1 MKFTMRNS
9 SYVSAC
15 LLAMSL
21 FAAGCSPA
29 EEDARVERL
38 LSQMTLQEK
47 IGQMNQLSVAGLT
60 PDMEAAVRNGAAG
73 SILNEVNPE
82 IINEY
87 QRIAVEESRLGIPL
101 LVARDIIHGFRTVF
115 PIPLGMAS
123 TFDPELVRYGARL
136 TAQEATASG
145 IRWTFSPMVDVSRDA
160 RWGRIAESSG
170 EDTYLNAVMGAS
182 MVRGYQGDCS
192 DSTSLAACVKHFVGY
207 GASESGRDYNS
218 TYIPPRALRNVYLP
232 PFEAAVKAGAMT
244 LMTSFNDNDGVPG
257 TGNAF
262 LLKDVLRDEWGF
274 DGFVVTDW
282 ASAAEMI
289 QHGFASDGKDAAS
302 IAINSGVDMD
312 MMSHVFTAH
321 LEELVASGAVKEK
334 DIDNAV
340 RNILR
345 IKSRLGLFDNP
356 YVDVDRAAEVQY
368 NDSIMDAA
376 YRTALESAILLR
388 NEGTLPV
395 DISRVR
401 RILVTGPMADAPHDQ
416 MGTWTFDGQK
426 ERTVTPLAAIRE
438 MYGDDVEVIYE
449 PGLTYSREFSQR
461 GIAAA
466 VAAARKADVILAFMG
481 EEAILSGE
489 AHCLADITLKGD
501 QRKMIAALA
510 ATGKPLVLTVMAGR
524 PLVLDEES
532 RVADAILFSF
542 HPGTMGGPAIADLL
556 FGKAVPSGKLPATF
570 PAASGQ
576 VPCYYSHNNTGR
588 PFRGTETMLYDIPR
602 EASQTSLGNTSY
614 MLDCGFYPLYPFGY
628 GLSYTEFG
636 YSAPVLDR
644 QEYSP
649 DDVIRVT
656 FTLTNTGRYAATEVA
671 QLYVR
676 DLIGSSARP
685 VKELKGFRRISLAP
699 GESGEYTFELPVQ
712 DLAFY
717 GLDMTRKVEPGDF
730 HLWVAGDSVSGEPV
744 SFSVVAD

>member
-302 IAINSGVDMD
+302 IALNSGVDMD

-388 NEGTLPV
+388 NEGALPV

-426 ERTVTPLAAIRE
+426 ECTVTPLAAIRE

-685 VKELKGFRRISLAP
+685 VKELKGFRRISLDP

>member
-9 SYVSAC
+9 LYVSAC

-29 EEDARVERL
+29 EEDARIERL

-60 PDMEAAVRNGAAG
+60 PDMEAAVRSGAAG

-123 TFDPELVRYGARL
+123 TFDPELVLHGARL

-289 QHGFASDGKDAAS
+289 QHGFARDGKDAAS
-302 IAINSGVDMD
+302 IALNSGVDMD

-676 DLIGSSARP
+676 DLVGSSARP
-685 VKELKGFRRISLAP
+685 VKELKGFRRISLDP

>member
-685 VKELKGFRRISLAP
+685 VKELKGFRRISLDP

>member
-60 PDMEAAVRNGAAG
+60 PDMEAAVRSGAAG

-87 QRIAVEESRLGIPL
+87 QRVAVEESRLGIPL

-388 NEGTLPV
+388 NEGALPV

-542 HPGTMGGPAIADLL
+542 HPGTMGGPAITDLL

-685 VKELKGFRRISLAP
+685 VKELKGFRRISLDP

-730 HLWVAGDSVSGEPV
+730 HLWVAGDSMSGEPV

>member
-123 TFDPELVRYGARL
+123 TFDPELVLHGARL

-289 QHGFASDGKDAAS
+289 QHGFARDGKDAAS
-302 IAINSGVDMD
+302 IALNSGVDMD

-388 NEGTLPV
+388 NEGALPV

-401 RILVTGPMADAPHDQ
+401 RVLVTGPMADAPHDQ

>member
-60 PDMEAAVRNGAAG
+60 PDMEAAVRSGAAG

-289 QHGFASDGKDAAS
+289 QHGFARDGKDAAS
-302 IAINSGVDMD
+302 IALNSGVDMD

-356 YVDVDRAAEVQY
+356 YVDVVRAAEVQY

-388 NEGTLPV
+388 NEGVLPV

-426 ERTVTPLAAIRE
+426 ECTVTPLAAIRE

-676 DLIGSSARP
+676 DLVGSSARP
-685 VKELKGFRRISLAP
+685 VKELKGFRRISLDP

-730 HLWVAGDSVSGEPV
+730 HLWVAGDSMSGEPV

>member
-60 PDMEAAVRNGAAG
+60 PDMEAAVRSGAAG

-388 NEGTLPV
+388 NEGALPV

-401 RILVTGPMADAPHDQ
+401 RVLVTGPMADAPHDQ

-466 VAAARKADVILAFMG
+466 IAAARKADVILAFMG

-501 QRKMIAALA
+501 QRKMITALA

-676 DLIGSSARP
+676 DLVGSSARP

-730 HLWVAGDSVSGEPV
+730 HLWVAGDSMSGEPV
-744 SFSVVAD
+744 AFSVVAD

>member
-60 PDMEAAVRNGAAG
+60 PDMEAAVRSGAAG

-82 IINEY
+82 NINEY

-388 NEGTLPV
+388 NEGALPV

-426 ERTVTPLAAIRE
+426 ECTVTPLAAIRE

>member
-289 QHGFASDGKDAAS
+289 QHGFARDGKDAAS
-302 IAINSGVDMD
+302 IALNSGVDMD

-388 NEGTLPV
+388 NEGVLPV

-426 ERTVTPLAAIRE
+426 ECTVTPLAAIRE

-685 VKELKGFRRISLAP
+685 VKELKGFRRISLDP

>member
-60 PDMEAAVRNGAAG
+60 PDMEAAVRSGAAG

-123 TFDPELVRYGARL
+123 TFDPELVLHGARL

-289 QHGFASDGKDAAS
+289 QHGFARDGKDAAS
-302 IAINSGVDMD
+302 IALNSGVDMD

-388 NEGTLPV
+388 NEGALPV

-426 ERTVTPLAAIRE
+426 ECTVTPLAAIRE

-685 VKELKGFRRISLAP
+685 VKELKGFRRISLDP

>member
-356 YVDVDRAAEVQY
+356 YVDVVRAAEVQY

-676 DLIGSSARP
+676 DLVGSSARP
-685 VKELKGFRRISLAP
+685 VKELKGFRRISLDP

-730 HLWVAGDSVSGEPV
+730 HLWVAGDSMSGESV

>member
-302 IAINSGVDMD
+302 IALNSGVDMD

-388 NEGTLPV
+388 NEGVLPV

-426 ERTVTPLAAIRE
+426 ECTVTPLAAIRE

-510 ATGKPLVLTVMAGR
+510 ATGKPMVLTVMAGR

-676 DLIGSSARP
+676 DLVGSSARP
-685 VKELKGFRRISLAP
+685 VKELKGFRRISLDP

>member
-60 PDMEAAVRNGAAG
+60 PDMEAAVRSGAAG

-388 NEGTLPV
+388 NEGALPV

-426 ERTVTPLAAIRE
+426 ECTVTPLAAIRE

-685 VKELKGFRRISLAP
+685 VKELKGFRRISLDP

>member
-60 PDMEAAVRNGAAG
+60 PDMEAAVRSGAAG

-123 TFDPELVRYGARL
+123 TFDPELVLHGARL

-289 QHGFASDGKDAAS
+289 QHGFARDGKDAAS
-302 IAINSGVDMD
+302 IALNSGVDMD

-388 NEGTLPV
+388 NEGALPV

-401 RILVTGPMADAPHDQ
+401 RVLVTGPMADAPHDQ

-644 QEYSP
+644 QEYSR

-676 DLIGSSARP
+676 DLVGSSARP

-699 GESGEYTFELPVQ
+699 GESAECTFELPVQ

-717 GLDMTRKVEPGDF
+717 GLDMTRNVEPGDF
-730 HLWVAGDSVSGEPV
+730 HLWVAGDSMSGEPV

>member
-60 PDMEAAVRNGAAG
+60 PDMEAAVRSGAAG

-302 IAINSGVDMD
+302 IALNSGVDMD

-388 NEGTLPV
+388 NEGALPV

-426 ERTVTPLAAIRE
+426 ECTVTPLAAIRE

-676 DLIGSSARP
+676 DLVGSSARP
-685 VKELKGFRRISLAP
+685 VKELKGFRRISLDP

>member
-47 IGQMNQLSVAGLT
+47 IGQMNQLSVTGLT

-145 IRWTFSPMVDVSRDA
+145 IRWPFSPMVDVSRDA

-388 NEGTLPV
+388 NEGALPV

-676 DLIGSSARP
+676 DLVGSSARP

>member
-289 QHGFASDGKDAAS
+289 QHGFARDGKDAAS
-302 IAINSGVDMD
+302 IALNSGVDMD

-388 NEGTLPV
+388 NEGVLPV

-426 ERTVTPLAAIRE
+426 ECTVTPLAAIRE

-676 DLIGSSARP
+676 DLVGSSARP
-685 VKELKGFRRISLAP
+685 VKELKGFRRISLDP

-730 HLWVAGDSVSGEPV
+730 HLWVAGDSMSGEPV

>member
-60 PDMEAAVRNGAAG
+60 PDMEAAVRSGAAG

-388 NEGTLPV
+388 NEGALPV

-401 RILVTGPMADAPHDQ
+401 RVLVTGPMADAPHDQ

-466 VAAARKADVILAFMG
+466 IAAARKADVILAFMG

-676 DLIGSSARP
+676 DLVGSSARP

-730 HLWVAGDSVSGEPV
+730 HLWVAGDSMSGEPV

>member
-60 PDMEAAVRNGAAG
+60 PDMEAAVRSGAAG

-388 NEGTLPV
+388 NEGVLPV

-426 ERTVTPLAAIRE
+426 ECTVTPLAAIRE

-685 VKELKGFRRISLAP
+685 VKELKGFRRISLDP

>member
-1 MKFTMRNS
+1 MRNS

-15 LLAMSL
+15 LLAISL
-21 FAAGCSPA
+21 FAAGCSRT
-29 EEDARVERL
+29 EEDARIERL

-60 PDMEAAVRNGAAG
+60 PDMEAAVRSGAAG

-123 TFDPELVRYGARL
+123 TFDPELVLHGARL